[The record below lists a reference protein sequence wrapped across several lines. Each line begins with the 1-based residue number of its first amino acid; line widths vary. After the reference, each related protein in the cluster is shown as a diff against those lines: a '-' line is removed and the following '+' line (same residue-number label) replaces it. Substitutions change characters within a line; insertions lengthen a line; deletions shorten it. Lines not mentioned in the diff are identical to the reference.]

1 MKTLGVDI
9 SEHNGKVNFNAL
21 KSYGVKFVI
30 IRCGFGSDYV
40 NQDDSRFEENV
51 KGAESAGLPWG
62 VYLYSYAKNPSM
74 ASSEAQHVLRLLNG
88 RRPLYG
94 VWYDVEDPQLSSVD
108 VVSTC
113 VTFCEAIESS
123 GLYVGIY
130 SMLSWLN
137 GKLNSSKLDAYDKWV
152 AQWNSVCQYENPY
165 GIWQF
170 TDSLSIGGKSFD
182 GNYAYNDYPTII
194 QGKDED
200 EMCDYKT
207 FKLYMDRY
215 LKELASQSASD
226 WAQPA
231 IEKCKSL
238 SIMNGDADGKFR
250 PCSYLTRQEAAQ
262 VALNIFNALGGGD
275 T

>member
-9 SEHNGKVNFNAL
+9 SEHNGAVNFRAL
-21 KSYGVKFVI
+21 KSYGVEFVI

-51 KGAESAGLPWG
+51 KGAESAGLTWG
-62 VYLYSYAKNPSM
+62 VYLYSYAKNSSM

-88 RRPLYG
+88 RKPAYG

-137 GKLNSSKLDAYDKWV
+137 GKLNSSRLDVYDKWV
-152 AQWNSVCQYENPY
+152 AQWNSVCQYGKPY

-170 TDSLSIGGKSFD
+170 TDVLSIGGKAFD
-182 GNYAYNDYPTII
+182 GNYAYKDYPTII

-200 EMCDYKT
+200 DMCDYKT

-215 LKELASQSASD
+215 LSDLASQKASD

-238 SIMNGDADGKFR
+238 SIMNGDDDGKFR
-250 PCSYLTRQEAAQ
+250 PHSYLTRQEAAR
-262 VALNIFNALGGGD
+262 VALNILEALGGD
-275 T
+275 KK